1 LFHKSF
7 PTAAA
12 HDGNGVELHHVSREK
27 EIVAETSA
35 GQSEKAVRRLFGAA
49 CSISATM
56 SEKTF
61 HRERLPLTAIS
72 LCFLLAMTFQALT
85 AEKFRLDE
93 KVLAEAESRYGSAAR
108 TRLSEWE
115 ELIRSD
121 NSATDME
128 KLIKVNDFFNRLDF
142 VDDNI
147 HWGQQDYWATPVEFL
162 ASDGGDCEDFSLAK
176 YFTLKAMGVNER
188 RLNLTY
194 VKALNLDQ
202 AHMVLTYF
210 EVPGEEPLVLDNLVA
225 DIKPATQRTDL
236 LPVYSFNGTGL
247 WIAKMRGRGELVGK
261 SDRLSRWRELLERM
275 PQGLN

>member
-1 LFHKSF
+1 MFMSRNPSRLVRLRFAGISF
-7 PTAAA
+7 
-12 HDGNGVELHHVSREK
+12 L
-27 EIVAETSA
+27 VA
-35 GQSEKAVRRLFGAA
+35 
-49 CSISATM
+49 
-56 SEKTF
+56 
-61 HRERLPLTAIS
+61 
-72 LCFLLAMTFQALT
+72 LLLSFQALT
-85 AEKFRLDE
+85 TEKFRLDE
-93 KVLAEAESRYGSAAR
+93 DVLAEAEKKYGTSAR
-108 TRLSEWE
+108 GRLNEWE

-128 KLIKVNDFFNRLDF
+128 KLVKVNDFFNRLDF
-142 VDDNI
+142 VDDNL

-210 EVPGEEPLVLDNLVA
+210 EVPGEEPLVLDNLIG

-261 SDRLSRWRELLERM
+261 SDRLSRWKELLARM